1 MTTALL
7 IEQLMNGLQLG
18 IMLFLMSAG
27 LTLVFGIMNMIN
39 LMHGTF
45 YMAGAFV
52 AATIVKLSGSFV
64 LGLIGGVAGAA
75 ALGALVELGLLR
87 KFYSRSHLDQ
97 VLVTFGLVL
106 VFGDLFRMIWGPM
119 ALPMQ
124 APSLFSGFV
133 KIFPGVDY
141 PAYRLAIIA
150 VGLLMA
156 SALYVLVVKTK
167 AGMWVRAG
175 ASDRDTAQAL
185 GVNVQAL
192 FSAVFA
198 LGAALAGLAGLMTG
212 PVTAVQVG
220 MGEPVL
226 ILALVVTVIGG
237 IGSVQGA
244 LFGAILIGIVD
255 TFGRVLLP
263 ASISSMIIFILMAG
277 ILAFRPAGLV
287 HAHG

>member
-1 MTTALL
+1 
-7 IEQLMNGLQLG
+7 
-18 IMLFLMSAG
+18 
-27 LTLVFGIMNMIN
+27 
-39 LMHGTF
+39 
-45 YMAGAFV
+45 
-52 AATIVKLSGSFV
+52 
-64 LGLIGGVAGAA
+64 
-75 ALGALVELGLLR
+75 
-87 KFYSRSHLDQ
+87 
-97 VLVTFGLVL
+97 
-106 VFGDLFRMIWGPM
+106 
-119 ALPMQ
+119 
-124 APSLFSGFV
+124 
-133 KIFPGVDY
+133 
-141 PAYRLAIIA
+141 
-150 VGLLMA
+150 MA

>member
-124 APSLFSGFV
+124 APLSF
-133 KIFPGVDY
+133 
-141 PAYRLAIIA
+141 LA
-150 VGLLMA
+150 
-156 SALYVLVVKTK
+156 S
-167 AGMWVRAG
+167 
-175 ASDRDTAQAL
+175 
-185 GVNVQAL
+185 
-192 FSAVFA
+192 
-198 LGAALAGLAGLMTG
+198 
-212 PVTAVQVG
+212 
-220 MGEPVL
+220 
-226 ILALVVTVIGG
+226 
-237 IGSVQGA
+237 
-244 LFGAILIGIVD
+244 
-255 TFGRVLLP
+255 
-263 ASISSMIIFILMAG
+263 
-277 ILAFRPAGLV
+277 
-287 HAHG
+287 